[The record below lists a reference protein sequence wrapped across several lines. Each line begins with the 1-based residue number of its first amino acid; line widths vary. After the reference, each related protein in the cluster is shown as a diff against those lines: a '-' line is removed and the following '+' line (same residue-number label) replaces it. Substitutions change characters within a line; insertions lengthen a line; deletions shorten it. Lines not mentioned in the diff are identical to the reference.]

1 MTDDTPVA
9 SVAGA
14 SPSAETPTNRR
25 SKIRRDSET
34 EVNNSMGGEDVHS
47 RLMRRYEDVPMTWY
61 LLTFIAMLAIGIFVV
76 E

>member
-1 MTDDTPVA
+1 
-9 SVAGA
+9 
-14 SPSAETPTNRR
+14 
-25 SKIRRDSET
+25 
-34 EVNNSMGGEDVHS
+34 MGGEDVHS